1 MAGVGKMLK
10 QAQKMQQRIEA
21 VQQEL
26 TDKEIEVTSGGGAI
40 TVRINGQGRFLGVKF
55 DPEFLKEEQS
65 FVEESLLA
73 ALQEASD
80 RAKEESDEMMKKA
93 TAGFSMPG
101 LM

>member
-26 TDKEIEVTSGGGAI
+26 AEKEIDVTSGGGAI
-40 TVRINGQGRFLGVKF
+40 LIRISGSGRFLAVKF
-55 DPEFLKEEQS
+55 DPEFLKEDQT
-65 FVEESLLA
+65 FIEESVLA

-80 RAKEESDEMMKKA
+80 RAKAVSEEMMQKA
-93 TAGFSMPG
+93 TAGFNLPG